1 MLISH
6 KHKFVTIDIP
16 KTGTRTLRET
26 LTPIGAV
33 DFSGKGDDPKD
44 FFYQHTNLIKC
55 QKGFVQNGW
64 DINDYTIFSMIRDP
78 WKRYASFLLYKL
90 SKIKKYEEASDEEK
104 QQMHPLSIREASA
117 LFVRFDSFG
126 RDVNSFFKFIIE
138 RNQSQDYFLLDE
150 NGVLAIDVLGSM
162 EKIEESFNT
171 FCDAVNISPTPKL
184 KHSNK
189 SVYSKPYF
197 SYYIQE
203 LIDMVAE
210 KEKWVIG
217 EFGYDFV

>member
-6 KHKFVTIDIP
+6 KYKFVTIDIP

-90 SKIKKYEEASDEEK
+90 SKIKKYGEASDEEK

-117 LFVRFDSFG
+117 LTFRFNFFG

-138 RNQSQDYFLLDE
+138 RNQSQDYFLLDK
-150 NGVLAIDVLGSM
+150 NGVLAVDVLGSM
-162 EKIEESFNT
+162 EKIDESFNT
-171 FCDAVNISPTPKL
+171 FCDTVNISPAPKL

-189 SVYSKPYF
+189 SVYSKPYS
-197 SYYIQE
+197 SYYTQE
-203 LIDMVAE
+203 LIDMVAN

-217 EFGYDFV
+217 YKGYDF